1 MKSKCN
7 AKINIGL
14 KVVVKKNGYHLI
26 ESTFVPINIFD
37 YIDIEESDY
46 DEIVGMDINIED
58 NLIYKAISLLRNK
71 YHIEKHFKVKIIKN
85 IPIKAGLGG
94 GSSDAACVLKAIN
107 EMMELKISNHDL
119 ANLGLEIGSDVPFFI
134 YNKPSI
140 VTGIGECIKEI
151 KDFKKVFGVLIFDD
165 LYFDTKTVYDIYD
178 EIRDDEILL
187 NDLEK
192 AARTMAN
199 GERILLIE
207 KDLLQNGA
215 YLASLTGS
223 GGAVFGLFTD
233 EGNAKEVAD
242 RFKHKYRFVESFES
256 LM

>member
-1 MKSKCN
+1 MKCKCN

-14 KVVVKKNGYHLI
+14 KIVGKKNDYHLI

-37 YIDIEESDY
+37 YISIEEGEY
-46 DEIVGMDINIED
+46 DEITGMDISLDD
-58 NLIYKAISLLRNK
+58 NLIYKSISLLRNK
-71 YHIEKHFKVKIIKN
+71 YHIEKHFKVKITKN
-85 IPIKAGLGG
+85 IPMRAGLGG
-94 GSSDAACVLKAIN
+94 GSSNAACVLKAIN
-107 EMMELKISNHDL
+107 EMLR
-119 ANLGLEIGSDVPFFI
+119 LGLDNQELASLGFELGSDVPFFI
-134 YNKPSI
+134 YNKPSL
-140 VTGIGECIKEI
+140 VTGMGECIKEI

-165 LYFDTKTVYDIYD
+165 LYFDTKTVYDMYD

-199 GERILLIE
+199 GDKILLIE
-207 KDLLQNGA
+207 KDLLHCGA
-215 YLASLTGS
+215 HLASLTGS

-242 RFKHKYRFVESFES
+242 RFKHKYRFVELFES